1 MNRQMENKHQE
12 TFPLP
17 WPLLARSSPGCLS
30 SDCCWFREWVQVESL
45 ADWPSQA
52 CTAVVSFGF
61 QGSRSRDL
69 SCQREKR
76 MLLMRGSRDEPLQ
89 NSIEVRFF
97 FGTDAVA
104 GYLTMGHALQV
115 QGFDQLVHR
124 EMAAKIRLV
133 TQDQEWDPLHG
144 WLLKEDVELFFGYW

>member
-1 MNRQMENKHQE
+1 MEKHQG
-12 TFPLP
+12 TFPLRGHC
-17 WPLLARSSPGCLS
+17 WRAALLAVFRLIAVIFVSGCKPGFRQLATTGLHRS
-30 SDCCWFREWVQVESL
+30 RE
-45 ADWPSQA
+45 
-52 CTAVVSFGF
+52 FGF

-69 SCQREKR
+69 ICQRKKR

-89 NSIEVRFF
+89 NSIEIRFL

-104 GYLTMGHALQV
+104 GYLAMGHALQV

-133 TQDQEWDPLHG
+133 TQDQEWNPLHG
-144 WLLKEDVELFFGYW
+144 WLLKENVELFFGYW